1 MRSNRSIAVA
11 AAATLA
17 LSLGMAATSAAQP
30 TASDQ
35 GQSAP
40 AVDDSYALVRLAGE
54 PLATNPRTAPDKGKK
69 IGFANRAVKAE
80 RDRIRAEQAAFKDW
94 LRTNAPRARVTKQFD
109 VAVNA
114 VGVQLNGTPLSTL
127 RSAPGVTYAELQG
140 VFTPLAHEDPD
151 LALVDVP
158 EAWAAVGG
166 ASEAGR
172 GVKVAIID
180 SGIDVTHPCFS
191 DAGYPAVRQL
201 GDTKYTNNK
210 VIVSRVYGNKI
221 AKNGFDGEDLNGHGT
236 HVAGTVA
243 CNVHTDAV
251 ADGTEIPYDPSGVAP
266 AATLGSYN
274 VFPGTAGSAR
284 SEDILEAMQD
294 AYVDGF
300 DVANMSLGG
309 ARNDGGGA
317 FLLDNAVDNLDR
329 ANMVVAVAAGN
340 EGPGYWTVHY
350 PGAAPRALTAGAST
364 VGHALVNTVSVA
376 GTDYDVVV
384 GEFGKLSAD
393 ITAPLAVV
401 KDASSP
407 HPLGLS
413 LACNSSAALPDL
425 TGKIAVIGRM
435 SCTFQEKI
443 NNVTKAG
450 AVAAIVVNQ
459 LEGLLTMAG
468 DQTGAVAVL
477 VTTTDGAAIMA
488 HDGTSATIN
497 ANKVYQSIPEATNR
511 MASFSSQGPTHGD
524 LLIKPDVVAPG
535 ADVLSAQPAWAC
547 ETAPCWAIF
556 GGTSMATPHLAGIA
570 AVVRGAHPSWS
581 AAEVRSAVVNT
592 AQQSVLRDSA
602 TNEVTNDALKV
613 GAGLADTDAAVAS
626 KVALDPVSLSFG
638 AISGGSG
645 RSVTKSLVVTNTSG
659 ASVSVSVAVANNPA
673 SGVTYSVSGGQVT
686 LAAGASTTMTVTA
699 TSTKGAADGFYQA
712 QLDVSVGGSVASHA
726 MLFTVVGSGVAA
738 PGQHQTPP
746 GLS

>member
-1 MRSNRSIAVA
+1 MRSNRALAVTATA
-11 AAATLA
+11 ALA
-17 LSLGMAATSAAQP
+17 LSLGMAASSAAQP
-30 TASDQ
+30 EANTR
-35 GQSAP
+35 QSAP
-40 AVDDSYALVRLAGE
+40 EVDSSFALVRLASE
-54 PLATNPRTAPDKGKK
+54 PLATNPRTAPEKGKK
-69 IGFANRAVKAE
+69 IGFANQAVKAE
-80 RDRIRAEQAAFKDW
+80 RDRIRAEQTAFKDW
-94 LRTNAPRARVTKQFD
+94 LRVNAPKARVTKQFD

-114 VGVQLNGTPLSTL
+114 VGVQLNGTSLSTV

-151 LALVDVP
+151 LELVDAL
-158 EAWAAVGG
+158 EGWTAVGG
-166 ASEAGR
+166 AAEAGK

-180 SGIDVTHPCFS
+180 SGIDVTHPCF
-191 DAGYPAVRQL
+191 DDTGYPAVTPL
-201 GDTKYTNNK
+201 GDAKYTNNK
-210 VIVSRVYGNKI
+210 VIVSRTYGNKV
-221 AKNGFDGEDLNGHGT
+221 AKNGFDGRDLNGHGT

-243 CNVHTDAV
+243 CNAHTSAV
-251 ADGTEIPYDPSGVAP
+251 VDGTVIPYAPSGVAP

-364 VGHALVNTVSVA
+364 VGHALVNTVTVA

-384 GEFGKLSAD
+384 GDFGKLTED
-393 ITAPLAVV
+393 ITAPLAVA
-401 KDASSP
+401 KDAASG

-413 LACNSSAALPDL
+413 LACNGSPLPNL
-425 TGKIAVIGRM
+425 AGKIAVIGRNV
-435 SCTFQEKI
+435 CTFQEKI
-443 NNVTKAG
+443 DNVTAAG
-450 AVAAIVVNQ
+450 AVAAIVVNR
-459 LEGLLTMAG
+459 EDALLTMAG
-468 DQTGAVAVL
+468 DQSGVVSVM
-477 VTTTDGAAIMA
+477 VTKSDGAQIME
-488 HDGTSATIN
+488 HDGQDATIN
-497 ANKVYQSIPEATNR
+497 ANMLYKSIPEATNR

-547 ETAPCWAIF
+547 GTPPCWAIF

-570 AVVRGAHPSWS
+570 AVVRGDHPDWS

-592 AQQSVLRDSA
+592 AKQGVLRDA
-602 TNEVTNDALKV
+602 LTDTVTNDALKV
-613 GAGLADTDAAVAS
+613 GAGLADTDAALAS
-626 KVALDPVSLSFG
+626 QVALDPVSLSFG
-638 AISGGSG
+638 AISSGSG
-645 RSVTKSLVVTNTSG
+645 RSVTKSLVITNTSG
-659 ASVSVSVAVANNPA
+659 APISVGVAVANNPA
-673 SGVTYSVSGGQVT
+673 SGVTYSVSGGTAT
-686 LAAGASTTMTVTA
+686 LAAGASTTVAVTA
-699 TSTKGAADGFYQA
+699 SSAKGAADGFYQA
-712 QLDVSVGGSVASHA
+712 QLNVSVAGTVVSHG
-726 MLFTVVGSGVAA
+726 MLFNIVGSGVAA
-738 PGQHQTPP
+738 PGQHQVPP
-746 GLS
+746 GQS

>member
-1 MRSNRSIAVA
+1 MRSNRALAVTATA
-11 AAATLA
+11 ALA
-17 LSLGMAATSAAQP
+17 LSLGMAVSSAAQP
-30 TASDQ
+30 TVNTSQ
-35 GQSAP
+35 PTQE
-40 AVDDSYALVRLAGE
+40 VDSSFALVRLASE
-54 PLATNPRTAPDKGKK
+54 PLATNPRTAPAKGKK
-69 IGFANRAVKAE
+69 IGFANQVVKAE

-94 LRTNAPRARVTKQFD
+94 LRVNAPKARVTKQFD

-114 VGVQLNGTPLSTL
+114 VGVQLNGTSLSTV

-151 LALVDVP
+151 LGLIDVP
-158 EAWAAVGG
+158 EAWDAVGG
-166 ASEAGR
+166 SSQAGK

-180 SGIDVTHPCFS
+180 SGIDVTHQCF
-191 DAGYPAVRQL
+191 DDTGYPAVAPI
-201 GDTKYTNNK
+201 GDAKYTNNK
-210 VIVSRVYGNKI
+210 VIVSRTYGNKV

-243 CNVHTDAV
+243 CNAHTPAV
-251 ADGTEIPYDPSGVAP
+251 VDGTKIPYAPSGVAP

-294 AYVDGF
+294 AYTDGF

-317 FLLDNAVDNLDR
+317 FLLDNAVDNLDK

-364 VGHALVNTVSVA
+364 VGHALVNTVTVA
-376 GTDYDVVV
+376 GTSYDVVV
-384 GEFGKLSAD
+384 GDFGKLTAD

-401 KDASSP
+401 MDPASG

-413 LACNSSAALPDL
+413 LACNDSAPLPDL
-425 TGKIAVIGRM
+425 TGKIAVIGRNV
-435 SCTFQEKI
+435 CTFQEKMD
-443 NNVTKAG
+443 NVNKAG
-450 AVAAIVVNQ
+450 ATAAIVVNR
-459 LEGLLTMAG
+459 EDSLLTMAG
-468 DQTGAVAVL
+468 DQTGVVSVM
-477 VTTTDGAAIMA
+477 VTLTDGTEIVKQ
-488 HDGTSATIN
+488 DGKSATIN
-497 ANKVYQSIPEATNR
+497 STKVYKSIPEATNR

-547 ETAPCWAIF
+547 ETAPCWAVF

-570 AVVRGAHPSWS
+570 AVVRGDHPDWT
-581 AAEVRSAVVNT
+581 AAAVRSAVVNT
-592 AQQSVLRDSA
+592 AKQGVLRDA
-602 TNEVTNDALKV
+602 LTDKVTNDALKV
-613 GAGLADTDAAVAS
+613 GAGLADTDAALAT
-626 KVALDPVSLSFG
+626 KVVLDPVSLSFG

-645 RSVTKSLVVTNTSG
+645 RSVSKSVVLTNTSG
-659 ASVSVSVAVANNPA
+659 ASVSVGVAVADNPA
-673 SGVTYSVSGGQVT
+673 SGVTYSVSNGTVS
-686 LAAGASTTMTVTA
+686 LAPGASATVTVTA
-699 TSTKGAADGFYQA
+699 SSQKGAADGFYQA
-712 QLDVSVGGSVASHA
+712 QLDVSVGGAVASHG
-726 MLFTVVGSGVAA
+726 MLFTLVGSGAAA
-738 PGQHQTPP
+738 PGQHMLPP
-746 GLS
+746 GQS

>member
-1 MRSNRSIAVA
+1 MRSNRPLAMTAVA
-11 AAATLA
+11 ALA
-17 LSLGMAATSAAQP
+17 LSLGMAASSAAQP
-30 TASDQ
+30 TANE
-35 GQSAP
+35 GQATQV
-40 AVDDSYALVRLAGE
+40 VDNGYALVQLARQ
-54 PLATNPRTAPDKGKK
+54 PLATNARTAPDKGRK
-69 IGFANRAVKAE
+69 IGFANQAVKAE

-94 LRTNAPRARVTKQFD
+94 LRVNAPRARVTKQFD

-114 VGVQLNGTPLSTL
+114 VGVRLNGTSLSTL
-127 RSAPGVTYAELQG
+127 RSAPGVTFVEAQG

-158 EAWAAVGG
+158 EAWDAVGG
-166 ASEAGR
+166 PSEAGR

-180 SGIDVTHPCFS
+180 SGIDVTHPCFN
-191 DAGYPAVRQL
+191 DTGYAPVRQL

-210 VIVSRVYGNKI
+210 VIASRTYGNKV
-221 AKNGFDGEDLNGHGT
+221 AKNDFDGKDLNGHGT

-243 CNVHTDAV
+243 CNPHTDAV
-251 ADGTEIPYDPSGVAP
+251 VDGTVIPYDPSGIAP

-317 FLLDNAVDNLDR
+317 FLLDNAVDNLDK

-384 GEFGKLSAD
+384 GEFGALTED

-401 KDASSP
+401 KDANSG

-413 LACNSSAALPDL
+413 LACNTSPALPDL
-425 TGKIAVIGRM
+425 TGKIAVIGRNV
-435 SCTFQEKI
+435 CTFQEKI
-443 NNVTKAG
+443 DNVTAAG
-450 AVAAIVVNQ
+450 AVAAIVVNR
-459 LEGLLTMAG
+459 EDALLTMAG
-468 DQTGAVAVL
+468 DQTGAVAVM
-477 VTTTDGAAIMA
+477 VTKTDGAAIMT
-488 HDGTSATIN
+488 HDGANATIN
-497 ANKVYQSIPEATNR
+497 ANKVYKTIPEATNR

-570 AVVRGAHPSWS
+570 AVVRGEHPSWS
-581 AAEVRSAVVNT
+581 AADVRSAVVNT
-592 AQQSVLRDSA
+592 AQQGVLRDA
-602 TNEVTNDALKV
+602 ITDKITNDALKV

-626 KVALDPVSLSFG
+626 RVALDPVSLSFG
-638 AISGGSG
+638 AIASGSG
-645 RSVTKSLVVTNTSG
+645 RSVTKSIAVTNTSG
-659 ASVSVSVAVANNPA
+659 AAVSVSVAVANNPA
-673 SGVTYSVSGGQVT
+673 SGVSYSVSGGNAT
-686 LAAGASTTMTVTA
+686 LAAGASTTVTVTA
-699 TSTKGAADGFYQA
+699 TSAKGAADGFYQA
-712 QLDVSVGGSVASHA
+712 QVNVSVGGSVASHA

>member
-1 MRSNRSIAVA
+1 MRTHRALAVTATA
-11 AAATLA
+11 ALA
-17 LSLGMAATSAAQP
+17 LSLGMAVSAAAPP
-30 TASDQ
+30 TVNTS
-35 GQSAP
+35 QSA
-40 AVDDSYALVRLAGE
+40 AEVDSSLAIVQLTSR
-54 PLATNPRTAPDKGKK
+54 PLATNPRTAPAKGKK
-69 IGFANRAVKAE
+69 IGFANQAVKAE
-80 RDRIRAEQAAFKDW
+80 RDRIRAEQAAFKEW
-94 LRTNAPRARVTKQFD
+94 LRVNAPKARVTKQFD

-114 VGVQLNGTPLSTL
+114 VGVRLNGTPLSTV
-127 RSAPGVTYAELQG
+127 RSAPGVTFAELQG

-151 LALVDVP
+151 LGLVDVP

-166 ASEAGR
+166 ASQAGK

-180 SGIDVTHPCFS
+180 SGIDVTHPCFN
-191 DAGYPAVRQL
+191 DTGYPAVAPL
-201 GDTKYTNNK
+201 GDAKYTNNK
-210 VIVSRVYGNKI
+210 VIVSRTYGNKVG
-221 AKNGFDGEDLNGHGT
+221 KNGFDGKDLNGHGT

-243 CNVHTDAV
+243 CNAHTTAV
-251 ADGTEIPYDPSGVAP
+251 VDGTVIPYAPSGVAP

-274 VFPGTAGSAR
+274 VFPGTVGSAR

-317 FLLDNAVDNLDR
+317 FLLDNAVDNLDK

-364 VGHALVNTVSVA
+364 VGHALVNTVTVA

-384 GEFGKLSAD
+384 GDFGKLTED

-401 KDASSP
+401 TDPSSK

-413 LACNSSAALPDL
+413 LACDASPALPDL

-443 NNVTKAG
+443 DNVTAAG
-450 AVAAIVVNQ
+450 AAAAIVVNHQ
-459 LEGLLTMAG
+459 EALLTMAG
-468 DQTGAVAVL
+468 NQTGVVSVM
-477 VTTTDGAAIMA
+477 VTTSDGAQIIE
-488 HDGTSATIN
+488 HDGQSATIN
-497 ANKVYQSIPEATNR
+497 ANMLYKSIPEATNR

-535 ADVLSAQPAWAC
+535 ADVLSAQPSWAC

-570 AVVRGAHPSWS
+570 AVVRAEHPSWS

-592 AQQSVLRDSA
+592 ARQGVLRDA
-602 TNEVTNDALKV
+602 TSDKVTNDALMV

-626 KVALDPVSLSFG
+626 QVALDPVSVSFG
-638 AISGGSG
+638 AIASGSG
-645 RSVTKSLVVTNTSG
+645 RSVTKSVVLTNTSS
-659 ASVSVSVAVANNPA
+659 APISVGVAITNNPT
-673 SGVTYSVSGGQVT
+673 SGVSYSVSGGTAV
-686 LAAGASTTMTVTA
+686 LAPGARTTVKVTA
-699 TSTKGAADGFYQA
+699 SSAKGAADGFYQA
-712 QLDVSVGGSVASHA
+712 QLDVSVSGTVVSHG
-726 MLFTVVGSGVAA
+726 MLFNIVGSGVAA
-738 PGQHQTPP
+738 PGQHQVPP